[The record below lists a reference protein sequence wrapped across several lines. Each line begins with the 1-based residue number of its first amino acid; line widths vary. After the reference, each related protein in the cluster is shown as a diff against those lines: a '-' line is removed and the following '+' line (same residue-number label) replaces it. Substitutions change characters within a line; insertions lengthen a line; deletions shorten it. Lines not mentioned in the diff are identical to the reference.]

1 MTEGSTPD
9 LAHGVFLDMETYAP
23 DRVDLTALQ
32 ACLTDWTIYE
42 RTPPAELVPRLKNAQ
57 VLVTN
62 KALITRDVLEAAP
75 ALKLIVVGA
84 TGVNNIDLDA
94 ARDLGIRVCN
104 IRGYSTPSVVQH
116 VFAFILALA
125 TRLPAYHAAVQSGEW
140 AANPF
145 FCLLDY
151 PVVEIA
157 GKTIG
162 IVGYGDLGHA
172 VEHVARAFGMEVLI
186 AERKGAGTKECR
198 SGRLPFE
205 EVIRRADIVT
215 IHCPLN
221 EETRGLIGEED
232 LAQMKKSAF
241 LINTARGGIVDEDAL
256 AQALRA
262 GTIAGAGVDVL
273 SKEPPSEGNPLLAAD
288 IPNLLITPHTAWAS
302 NEALQRLMDQIAE
315 TILAF
320 KSGQPRNIVV

>member
-1 MTEGSTPD
+1 MTDQSA
-9 LAHGVFLDMETYAP
+9 LALTHGVFLDMETYAS
-23 DRVDLTALQ
+23 DRIDLSALR
-32 ACLTDWTIYE
+32 ACLDDWTIYE
-42 RTPPAELVPRLKNAQ
+42 RTSPAEIAPRLQDAQ

-62 KALITRDVLEAAP
+62 KALITRDILEAAP

-94 ARDLGIRVCN
+94 ARDLGLRVCN

-125 TRLPAYHAAVQSGEW
+125 TRLPAYHAAVQSGAW
-140 AANPF
+140 AKNPF

-186 AERKGAGTKECR
+186 AERKGAGGEER
-198 SGRLPFE
+198 RDGRLPFE
-205 EVIRRADIVT
+205 EVLSRADIVT
-215 IHCPLN
+215 VHCPLS
-221 EETRGLIGEED
+221 EDTRGLIGEKE

-241 LINTARGGIVDEDAL
+241 LINTARGGIVDEAAL
-256 AQALRA
+256 AQALRT
-262 GTIAGAGVDVL
+262 GTIAGAGIDVL

-302 NEALQRLMDQIAE
+302 NEAIQRLMDQIAE